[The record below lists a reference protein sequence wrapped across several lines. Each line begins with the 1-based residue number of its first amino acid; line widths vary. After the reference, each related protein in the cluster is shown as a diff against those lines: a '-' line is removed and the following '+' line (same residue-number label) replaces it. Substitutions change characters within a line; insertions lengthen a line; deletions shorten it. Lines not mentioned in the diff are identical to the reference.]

1 LSFIYYNLIVYEIET
16 TEEFDAWLHNLRD
29 ISARGFIAK
38 RIAIMSSGSLGET
51 RSLGGGLFEA
61 KIRRGPGYRLYFL
74 NKGNRI
80 IVLLCG
86 GDKSTQ
92 NMDIKRAKE
101 LAKEM

>member
-1 LSFIYYNLIVYEIET
+1 MYDVET
-16 TEEFDAWLHNLRD
+16 TKEFDAWLHNLRD
-29 ISARGFIAK
+29 VGMRGFIVK

-61 KIRRGPGYRLYFL
+61 KIRRGPGYRLYFV
-74 NKGNRI
+74 NKGKRI

-92 NMDIKRAKE
+92 NRDIKKAREMAKE
-101 LAKEM
+101 L

>member
-1 LSFIYYNLIVYEIET
+1 MYEIET

-29 ISARGFIAK
+29 ISIRGFIVK
-38 RIAIMSSGSLGET
+38 RITIMSSGSLGET

-61 KIRRGPGYRLYFL
+61 KIRHGPGYRLYFV

-92 NMDIKRAKE
+92 SDDIKKAKEMAKE
-101 LAKEM
+101 L

>member
-1 LSFIYYNLIVYEIET
+1 MYEIET

-29 ISARGFIAK
+29 VGMRGFIVK

-61 KIRRGPGYRLYFL
+61 KIPRGPGYRLYFV

-92 NMDIKRAKE
+92 NRDIKKARE
-101 LAKEM
+101 LAKEL